1 MDHGGGIFIVRS
13 FREIVAKGAQTE
25 ADARTEPTARR
36 QWIFAELVDEISGT
50 GEIFPECVCDN
61 PRAG

>member
-1 MDHGGGIFIVRS
+1 MKSPLGEARVS
-13 FREIVAKGAQTE
+13 APTE

>member
-1 MDHGGGIFIVRS
+1 MAEFSVNPARFDP
-13 FREIVAKGAQTE
+13 RELRLGAPTE
-25 ADARTEPTARR
+25 VDARTEPTARR